1 MHRRG
6 TIPERRAFHVLLVGA
21 SGVFGSRLA
30 ERLAIEPDVALTLAG
45 RRIEPLEAVQTAI
58 GAGAVRRLD
67 RDTIEPR
74 ELAGYDLVID
84 AAGPFQASET
94 RLVEAAIAAGID
106 YLDLADGRAWVVG
119 FEARYD
125 AAAKAAGVALVTG
138 ASSIPA
144 LSHAAING
152 LVEGWSAIDTINIGI
167 FPGNRAP
174 RGRAVVEA
182 ILSYAGKPVRVWKD
196 GAWRDLH
203 GWGGLRRVDAGPAG
217 KRWASICDTPEQDLL
232 VERYAPRRSAEFHAG
247 MELSLLHLGLTM
259 LSLPVRWGL
268 VRSLR
273 PTAGALLTMAQWL
286 LPFGSDKGAMVVE
299 ATGLDHA
306 GHAVTAT
313 WRLNAD
319 ANRGPYVPVLAVIA
333 LIRKARDGADAEPG
347 ARTAAGLLT
356 LADFAADFADLCI
369 TSVTTMEPVNHP
381 EHYGTVAFSGYA
393 AEST

>member
-1 MHRRG
+1 MRCS
-6 TIPERRAFHVLLVGA
+6 TMLERRAFHVLLVGA

-30 ERLAIEPDVALTLAG
+30 ERLALEPDVALTLAG
-45 RRIEPLEAVQTAI
+45 RRAAPLEAVRAAI
-58 GAGAVRRLD
+58 GGGAVRCLD

-84 AAGPFQASET
+84 AAGPFQASGT
-94 RLVEAAIAAGID
+94 RLVEAAIAAGVD
-106 YLDLADGRAWVVG
+106 YLDLADAREWVVG
-119 FEARYD
+119 FERRFD
-125 AAAKAAGVALVTG
+125 DAAKAAGVSLVTG

-144 LSHAAING
+144 LSHAAIDG
-152 LVEGWSAIDTINIGI
+152 LVAGWSAIDTLSIGI

-182 ILSYAGKPVRVWKD
+182 ILSYAGKPVRVWK
-196 GAWRDLH
+196 GGTWRDVH
-203 GWGGLRRVDAGPAG
+203 GWGGLKRVDAGPAG

-232 VERYAPRRSAEFHAG
+232 VERYSPRRSAEFHAG

-273 PTAGALLTMAQWL
+273 PATGPLLAMAQWL

-299 ATGLDHA
+299 ARGVD
-306 GHAVTAT
+306 GSNRPVTAS

-319 ANRGPYVPVLAVIA
+319 ANRGPYVPVLAAMA
-333 LIRKARDGADAEPG
+333 LIRKARDGGGAEPG

-356 LADFAADFADLCI
+356 LADFAADFDDLHI
-369 TSVTTMEPVNHP
+369 AGVTIVEPVNDP
-381 EHYGTVAFSGYA
+381 EHYGTVAFSRYA